1 MANDERPAL
10 WWDPGWLQSSAP
22 MTDQGEIP
30 GSPFTDLDTA
40 LDAVRRRR
48 AANAGDASPRDNVYL
63 VTYAPRRWV
72 VFEYSERNL
81 SRADLSEI
89 APRGLP
95 LGGDVTDPRTFI
107 VDGQGRLGK
116 LVGHWDPVAYEIR
129 EVDQSPDGRV
139 PR

>member
-22 MTDQGEIP
+22 MTGEGEIP
-30 GSPFTDLDTA
+30 GSPFANLDTA

-72 VFEYSERNL
+72 VFDLKSPVQLGNFFD
-81 SRADLSEI
+81 SADTSS
-89 APRGLP
+89 LP
-95 LGGDVTDPRTFI
+95 MAVTKTP
-107 VDGQGRLGK
+107 GKLGK
-116 LVGHWDPVAYEIR
+116 V
-129 EVDQSPDGRV
+129 
-139 PR
+139 